1 MATCGCS
8 LTGCEGKEWFR
19 TRLLVESHHG
29 LAGGFPYGR
38 NREAIGDLPC
48 ARELFEEMVAERATV
63 FALNADARIHF
74 NPAKA
79 RVALRADGV
88 VSLHAPSLPRQ
99 LR

>member
-1 MATCGCS
+1 
-8 LTGCEGKEWFR
+8 
-19 TRLLVESHHG
+19 
-29 LAGGFPYGR
+29 
-38 NREAIGDLPC
+38 
-48 ARELFEEMVAERATV
+48 MVAERATV
-63 FALNADARIHF
+63 FALNADARLHF